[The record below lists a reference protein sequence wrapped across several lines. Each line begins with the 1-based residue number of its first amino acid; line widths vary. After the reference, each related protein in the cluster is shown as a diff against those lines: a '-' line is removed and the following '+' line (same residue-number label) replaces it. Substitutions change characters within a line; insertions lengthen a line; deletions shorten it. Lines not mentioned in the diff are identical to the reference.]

1 VLLKTK
7 QLTSIKMKLPILKIN
22 HKTHKSICLQ
32 EVIMLRGEV
41 NYSIMCLK
49 NGDNIMIAHTLK
61 YFEDMLH
68 QYGFMRVHRAF
79 LVNPQYILNYDKV
92 GHKMEMG
99 SNLFAQVSRRKAKDL
114 NMNWNGKRG
123 IF

>member
-1 VLLKTK
+1 
-7 QLTSIKMKLPILKIN
+7 MKNSNTQIFPPTLKIN
-22 HKTHKSICLQ
+22 HKTSKSISLQ

-41 NYSIMCLK
+41 NYSILCLR

-68 QYGFMRVHRAF
+68 EHGFLRVHRAF

-99 SNLFAQVSRRKAKDL
+99 SNLFAQVSRRRAKDL
-114 NMNWNGKRG
+114 NMNWNEKRG
-123 IF
+123 VL

>member
-1 VLLKTK
+1 MNSTHT
-7 QLTSIKMKLPILKIN
+7 QIFLPVLKIN
-22 HKTHKSICLQ
+22 HKTHKSICIQ
-32 EVIMLRGEV
+32 EIIMLRGEV
-41 NYSIMCLK
+41 NYTILCLK

-68 QYGFMRVHRAF
+68 EHGFLRVHRAF
-79 LVNPQYILNYDKV
+79 LVNPQHILNYDKI
-92 GHKMEMG
+92 GHKIEMG
-99 SNLFAQVSRRKAKDL
+99 RNLFAQVSRRKTKGL